1 MECLE
6 NKIPHLAKQYTVG
19 LIVIDSIAAP
29 IRSEF
34 EMNDTKERTLA
45 IHKVGRTL
53 NMVARMLKAP
63 VVILNQVNHLYFAK
77 LGEYKAF
84 IFYRFIFNIVTI
96 TFYLYNS
103 RLRQL

>member
-34 EMNDTKERTLA
+34 EMNATKA
-45 IHKVGRTL
+45 
-53 NMVARMLKAP
+53 
-63 VVILNQVNHLYFAK
+63 
-77 LGEYKAF
+77 
-84 IFYRFIFNIVTI
+84 
-96 TFYLYNS
+96 S
-103 RLRQL
+103 RS